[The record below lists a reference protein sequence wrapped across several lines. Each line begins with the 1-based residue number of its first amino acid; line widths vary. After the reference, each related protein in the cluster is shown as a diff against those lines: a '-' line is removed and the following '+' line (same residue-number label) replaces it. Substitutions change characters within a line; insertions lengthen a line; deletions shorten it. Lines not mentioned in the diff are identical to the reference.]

1 MRTAE
6 DVGVATRCGTV
17 LRPVSQRLERRRY
30 TAPVHPVAIAQ
41 ILALLA
47 VANGTPVL
55 AHRLLHDR
63 WAWPLDGSLRFV
75 DGRPVLGASKTVR
88 GIVVALAL
96 TTGVAPLVGVTPIVG
111 LSAAGVAM
119 IGDLLSSFTKRRL
132 GLPPSSRAVGL
143 DQIPESLLPAL
154 ACRSSLGLG
163 AGDMVVVTAIF
174 LVGEIVL
181 SRLLYRWHIRER
193 PY

>member
-1 MRTAE
+1 M
-6 DVGVATRCGTV
+6 
-17 LRPVSQRLERRRY
+17 
-30 TAPVHPVAIAQ
+30 HPVAIAQ

-55 AHRLLHDR
+55 ARRLLHDR
-63 WAWPLDGSLRFV
+63 WAWPVDGGLRFV
-75 DGRPVLGASKTVR
+75 DGRPVLGMSKTIR

-96 TTGVAPLVGVTPIVG
+96 TTVVAPLVGVTPIVG
-111 LSAAGVAM
+111 LWAAGAAM
-119 IGDLLSSFTKRRL
+119 TGDLLSSFTKRRL
-132 GLPPSSRAVGL
+132 GLPPSSRAAGL

-154 ACRSSLGLG
+154 ACQGALGFG
-163 AGDMVVVTAIF
+163 AGDIVTVTGIF

-181 SRLLYRWHIRER
+181 SRLLYRWRIRER